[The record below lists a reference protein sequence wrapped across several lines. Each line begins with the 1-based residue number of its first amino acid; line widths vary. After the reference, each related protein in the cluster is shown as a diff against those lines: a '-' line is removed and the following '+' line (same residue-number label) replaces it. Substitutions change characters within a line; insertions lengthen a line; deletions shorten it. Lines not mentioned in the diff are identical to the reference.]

1 MMPYDAGT
9 KLEGNL
15 KFIGLIGMALFIGA
29 ALFLG
34 PKPKPDP
41 LNHLAY
47 GCFASKSAPPIRLE
61 ANGMIIEQK
70 NFPIIGF
77 HLERHKTGIAL
88 TAERPISAD
97 ASASGYRYS
106 IDKRGSG
113 KFLNFYKVI
122 NQETYGVFDETD
134 LHSFRML
141 ANDGQYIAYSRADP
155 AECA

>member
-1 MMPYDAGT
+1 MPYDAGT
-9 KLEGNL
+9 KLEGRL
-15 KFIGLIGMALFIGA
+15 KFIGLIGMAAFMGA

-47 GCFASKSAPPIRLE
+47 GCFASKDAPPIRLE
-61 ANGMIIEQK
+61 ASGMIIGQK

-88 TAERPISAD
+88 TAERPISA
-97 ASASGYRYS
+97 APSASGYLYS

-113 KFLNFYKVI
+113 KFLNFYKVV
-122 NQETYGVFDETD
+122 NQETYGVFDEADLQRFQMFATD
-134 LHSFRML
+134 GR
-141 ANDGQYIAYSRADP
+141 YIAYSRANP
-155 AECA
+155 AECV